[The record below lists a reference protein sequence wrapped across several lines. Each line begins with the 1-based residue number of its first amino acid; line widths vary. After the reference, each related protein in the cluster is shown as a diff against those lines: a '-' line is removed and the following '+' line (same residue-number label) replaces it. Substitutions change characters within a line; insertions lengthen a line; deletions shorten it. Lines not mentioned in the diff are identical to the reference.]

1 MLFFFG
7 SILLLLLNVEFFAF
21 IFLIV
26 YIGAIAVLFLFMVM
40 TLDIKI
46 SNISQ
51 KINNLF
57 SYRSFLVL
65 LLLINILLF
74 LQEDYLFLHLNFNEN
89 IYTSEFL
96 NYSTILKWETH
107 LEIIGKALFK
117 EYILSFI
124 FCGFILFI
132 AMVGSIVVTIEDS
145 NLKNFKQQDAV
156 IQGLHLQNNI
166 FNLKKYEYNNNH
178 DDF

>member
-1 MLFFFG
+1 MEFFFFIISALCITSGIFVISINNPIHSILLLIMLFFFG

-96 NYSTILKWETH
+96 NYSTILK
-107 LEIIGKALFK
+107 
-117 EYILSFI
+117 
-124 FCGFILFI
+124 
-132 AMVGSIVVTIEDS
+132 
-145 NLKNFKQQDAV
+145 
-156 IQGLHLQNNI
+156 
-166 FNLKKYEYNNNH
+166 
-178 DDF
+178 